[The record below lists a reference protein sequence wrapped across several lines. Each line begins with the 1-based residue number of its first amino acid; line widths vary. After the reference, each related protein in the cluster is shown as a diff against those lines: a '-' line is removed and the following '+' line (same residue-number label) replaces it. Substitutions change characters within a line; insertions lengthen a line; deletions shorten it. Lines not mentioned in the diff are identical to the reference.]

1 MKAKWLP
8 ISAAVA
14 LALGSFSASAV
25 DFHGYLRSG
34 VQNNLTNGGAV
45 YCFGNGKEGHLLG
58 RLGDE
63 CDTYAELA
71 LSQEVFNKA
80 KNKFT
85 VNTLVAWGTNESHW
99 DEQGDSWQGV
109 GFGGDRAG
117 DKGSSAWNG
126 QRASIREAW
135 AGYTLPSGIQIWA
148 GKRFYQRKDI
158 HILDFY
164 YLNDSGTGAGVEAIP
179 VGNLGQVSLAVIK
192 YQVDE
197 NAGDT
202 TWTFSGKNIKT
213 PTPSKDKDG
222 KDIDGQWDVNG
233 TGTLSTNYQ
242 TLRARDTYKFDVRW
256 TGIPLWKDASL
267 DLAMIWG
274 LPSTTDS
281 QKAVAAK
288 TVNDAYAKAL
298 AEDKKNGTH
307 NAKKGTTSETDI
319 SSNSGVLLQ
328 AEYTQGNFFGG
339 FNKLSVTYGT
349 DGFSYVGTLNGGNH
363 AGDNYYPGDADSWG
377 LRVIDWGL
385 IEQDKWNL
393 GYSLMGAYKHAD
405 QAHWSHPT
413 GHDYSFVIR
422 PSYKWSNFTS
432 TVFEAGYTTQ
442 KSNGWNGWA
451 NPGNDHVD
459 AYKFTLAQQF
469 SPMTTFWSRPS
480 IRFYVSYLGGDLM
493 NKKYTGQ
500 DDHDGEVSIGA
511 QAEAWW

>member
-25 DFHGYLRSG
+25 DFHGYFRAG

-45 YCFGNGKEGHLLG
+45 YCFGNGNRGHLVG

-63 CDTYAELA
+63 CDTYAEIA

-85 VNTLVAWGTNESHW
+85 VNTLVAWGSAEGNW
-99 DEQGDSWQGV
+99 DKQGNSWQGV
-109 GFGGDRAG
+109 GGSGDN
-117 DKGSSAWNG
+117 SWSG
-126 QRASIREAW
+126 QRVSLREAW
-135 AGYTLPSGIQIWA
+135 AGYTLPMGAQIWA

-164 YLNDSGTGAGVEAIP
+164 YLNDSGTGAGIEGIP
-179 VGNLGQVSLAVIK
+179 VGNLGQASFAVIK
-192 YQVDE
+192 WSNNVDSLE
-197 NAGDT
+197 KGD
-202 TWTFSGKNIKT
+202 K
-213 PTPSKDKDG
+213 
-222 KDIDGQWDVNG
+222 
-233 TGTLSTNYQ
+233 
-242 TLRARDTYKFDVRW
+242 ARDVYKIDTRW
-256 TGIPLWKDASL
+256 NGIPLWKDASL

-274 LPSTTDS
+274 LPSTTDYEKE
-281 QKAVAAK
+281 QG
-288 TVNDAYAKAL
+288 L
-298 AEDKKNGTH
+298 
-307 NAKKGTTSETDI
+307 
-319 SSNSGVLLQ
+319 SSNSGVILM

-339 FNKLSVTYGT
+339 FNKLSVSYGT
-349 DGFSYVGTLNGGNH
+349 DGFSYAGALNGGNH
-363 AGDNYYPGDADSWG
+363 LGDNYIPGEVESDAWG

-393 GYSLMGAYKHAD
+393 GYSFMGAYRHGEANWT
-405 QAHWSHPT
+405 HSN

-422 PSYKWSNFTS
+422 PAYKWSNFTS
-432 TVFEAGYTTQ
+432 TVFEAGYFTGKNT
-442 KSNGWNGWA
+442 SYDWGGNGFGKDV
-451 NPGNDHVD
+451 PSHDHVD
-459 AYKFTLAQQF
+459 GYKFTLAQQF

-480 IRFYVSYLGGDLM
+480 IRFYVSYLGGDVM
-493 NKKYTGQ
+493 NKKTTGF

>member
-1 MKAKWLP
+1 MPRADCSAFSDNGFSAVEWLP

-25 DFHGYLRSG
+25 DFHGYMRAG

-45 YCFGNGKEGHLLG
+45 RCFGNGNQGHLMG

-85 VNTLVAWGTNESHW
+85 VNTLVAWGTWEDNAQW
-99 DEQGDSWQGV
+99 DYQGNSWQGV
-109 GFGGDRAG
+109 TNGGGTSWSGERV
-117 DKGSSAWNG
+117 SL
-126 QRASIREAW
+126 REAW
-135 AGYTLPSGIQIWA
+135 AGYTLPMGAQIWA

-164 YLNDSGTGAGVEAIP
+164 YLNDSGTGAGIEGIP
-179 VGNLGQVSLAVIK
+179 VGNLGQASFAVIK
-192 YQVDE
+192 WSNDGVGE
-197 NAGDT
+197 KGD
-202 TWTFSGKNIKT
+202 KARNVYK
-213 PTPSKDKDG
+213 
-222 KDIDGQWDVNG
+222 ID
-233 TGTLSTNYQ
+233 T
-242 TLRARDTYKFDVRW
+242 RW
-256 TGIPLWKDASL
+256 NGIPLWKDASL

-281 QKAVAAK
+281 QKEE
-288 TVNDAYAKAL
+288 AKA
-298 AEDKKNGTH
+298 D
-307 NAKKGTTSETDI
+307 
-319 SSNSGVLLQ
+319 SSSGVILM

-349 DGFSYVGTLNGGNH
+349 DGFAYVGLLENGNH
-363 AGDNYYPGDADSWG
+363 AGDNYTPGDADSWG
-377 LRVIDWGL
+377 IRVIDLGL

-393 GYSLMGAYKHAD
+393 GYSFMG
-405 QAHWSHPT
+405 
-413 GHDYSFVIR
+413 
-422 PSYKWSNFTS
+422 SYKRSNFTS
-432 TVFEAGYTTQ
+432 NVFEAGYFT
-442 KSNGWNGWA
+442 KKA
-451 NPGNDHVD
+451 NNWRGQWGNNADEDHLD
-459 AYKFTLAQQF
+459 AYKFTVAQQF

-480 IRFYVSYLGGDLM
+480 IRFYVSYLGGKLM
-493 NKKYTGQ
+493 DRQYTGF

>member
-1 MKAKWLP
+1 M
-8 ISAAVA
+8 
-14 LALGSFSASAV
+14 ALGSFSASAV
-25 DFHGYLRSG
+25 DFHGYFRAG

-45 YCFGNGKEGHLLG
+45 YCFGNGNAGHLMG

-63 CDTYAELA
+63 CDTYVEIA

-85 VNTLVAWGTNESHW
+85 VNTLVAWGTHEGNW
-99 DEQGDSWQGV
+99 DKQGNSWQGL
-109 GFGGDRAG
+109 GAAGDRAAKPCASGFECADWDRAWNYSSAMSNG
-117 DKGSSAWNG
+117 DSAWNG

-179 VGNLGQVSLAVIK
+179 VGNLGQASFAVIK
-192 YQVDE
+192 SQVDE
-197 NAGDT
+197 QGLN
-202 TWTFSGKNIKT
+202 
-213 PTPSKDKDG
+213 
-222 KDIDGQWDVNG
+222 
-233 TGTLSTNYQ
+233 
-242 TLRARDTYKFDVRW
+242 ARDTYKIDTRW
-256 TGIPLWKDASL
+256 SGIPLWKDASL

-274 LPSTTDS
+274 LPSTTDK
-281 QKAVAAK
+281 QKDTGIQAV
-288 TVNDAYAKAL
+288 
-298 AEDKKNGTH
+298 KNGEV
-307 NAKKGTTSETDI
+307 GSESESLV
-319 SSNSGVLLQ
+319 SSNSGVILM

-349 DGFSYVGTLNGGNH
+349 DGFSYAGTLNGGNH
-363 AGDNYYPGDADSWG
+363 LGDGYKPGDADSWG

-493 NKKYTGQ
+493 NKAYTGQ

>member
-25 DFHGYLRSG
+25 DFHGYFRSG

-45 YCFGNGKEGHLLG
+45 YCLGNGNAGHLVG

-71 LSQEVFNKA
+71 LTQEVFNKA

-85 VNTLVAWGTNESHW
+85 VNTLVAWGSHEGNW
-99 DEQGDSWQGV
+99 DEQGNSWQGV

-117 DKGSSAWNG
+117 DKGTSAWNG

-164 YLNDSGTGAGVEAIP
+164 YLNDSGVGAGIEGIP
-179 VGNLGQVSLAVIK
+179 VGNLGQVSFAVIK
-192 YQVDE
+192 SQIDQ

-202 TWTFSGKNIKT
+202 TWSFSGKNVGVQK
-213 PTPSKDKDG
+213 SKNDKG
-222 KDIDGQWDVNG
+222 EEIDGQYDVNG
-233 TGTLSTNYQ
+233 SGSLSANYKTLN
-242 TLRARDTYKFDVRW
+242 AKDVYKFDLRW
-256 TGIPLWKDASL
+256 NGIPLWKDASL

-281 QKAVAAK
+281 QKAVAAAR
-288 TVNDAYAKAL
+288 VNKAYADALKAD
-298 AEDKKNGTH
+298 EDNGTH
-307 NAKKGTTSETDI
+307 NAKKGSTSATDL
-319 SSNSGVLLQ
+319 SSNSGVLLM

-349 DGFSYVGTLNGGNH
+349 DGFAYAGVLNGGNH
-363 AGDNYYPGDADSWG
+363 LGDSYAPGDADSWG
-377 LRVIDWGL
+377 IRVIDWGL

-393 GYSLMGAYKHAD
+393 GYSFMGSYKHAD
-405 QAHWSHPT
+405 QPKWSHPT

-422 PSYKWSNFTS
+422 PAYKWSNFTS
-432 TVFEAGYTTQ
+432 TVFEAGYTVQ
-442 KSNGWNGWA
+442 KNTGWNGWA
-451 NPGNDHVD
+451 NPDNDHVD

>member
-1 MKAKWLP
+1 M
-8 ISAAVA
+8 
-14 LALGSFSASAV
+14 
-25 DFHGYLRSG
+25 
-34 VQNNLTNGGAV
+34 
-45 YCFGNGKEGHLLG
+45 G

-71 LSQEVFNKA
+71 LTQEVFNKA

-85 VNTLVAWGTNESHW
+85 VNTLVAWGSAEGNW
-99 DEQGDSWQGV
+99 DKQGNSWQGL
-109 GFGGDRAG
+109 GKGGDRAG
-117 DKGSSAWNG
+117 ENGDSAWNG

-135 AGYTLPSGIQIWA
+135 AGYTLPMGAQIWA

-164 YLNDSGTGAGVEAIP
+164 YLNDSGTGAGIENIP
-179 VGNLGQVSLAVIK
+179 VGNLGQAAFAVIK
-192 YQVDE
+192 QQIDE
-197 NAGDT
+197 NG
-202 TWTFSGKNIKT
+202 
-213 PTPSKDKDG
+213 
-222 KDIDGQWDVNG
+222 VN
-233 TGTLSTNYQ
+233 
-242 TLRARDTYKFDVRW
+242 ARDTYKIDTRW
-256 TGIPLWKDASL
+256 NGIPLWKDASL

-274 LPSTTDS
+274 LPSTTDK
-281 QKAVAAK
+281 QKEAA
-288 TVNDAYAKAL
+288 
-298 AEDKKNGTH
+298 GT
-307 NAKKGTTSETDI
+307 NPSESDL
-319 SSNSGVLLQ
+319 SSNSGVILM

-349 DGFSYVGTLNGGNH
+349 DGFAYAGVLNGGNH
-363 AGDNYYPGDADSWG
+363 LGDSYAPGDADSWG
-377 LRVIDWGL
+377 IRVIDWGL

-393 GYSLMGAYKHAD
+393 GYSFMGAYKHAD
-405 QAHWSHPT
+405 QPKWSHPT

-422 PSYKWSNFTS
+422 PAYKWSNFTS

-442 KSNGWNGWA
+442 KNTGWNGWA
-451 NPGNDHVD
+451 NPDDDHVD

>member
-25 DFHGYLRSG
+25 DFHGYFRAG

-45 YCFGNGKEGHLLG
+45 YCFGNGNAGHLMG

-63 CDTYAELA
+63 CDTYAEIA
-71 LSQEVFNKA
+71 LTQEVFNKA

-85 VNTLVAWGTNESHW
+85 VNTLVAWGSAEGNW
-99 DEQGDSWQGV
+99 DKQGNSWQGL
-109 GFGGDRAG
+109 GKGGDRAG
-117 DKGSSAWNG
+117 ENGDSAWNG

-135 AGYTLPSGIQIWA
+135 AGYTLPMGAQIWA

-164 YLNDSGTGAGVEAIP
+164 YLNDSGTGAGIENIP
-179 VGNLGQVSLAVIK
+179 VGNLGQAAFAVIK
-192 YQVDE
+192 QQIDE
-197 NAGDT
+197 NG
-202 TWTFSGKNIKT
+202 
-213 PTPSKDKDG
+213 
-222 KDIDGQWDVNG
+222 VN
-233 TGTLSTNYQ
+233 
-242 TLRARDTYKFDVRW
+242 ARDTYKIDTRW
-256 TGIPLWKDASL
+256 NGIPLWKDASL
-267 DLAMIWG
+267 DLAMICG

-281 QKAVAAK
+281 QKAAAGS
-288 TVNDAYAKAL
+288 NP
-298 AEDKKNGTH
+298 
-307 NAKKGTTSETDI
+307 SESDL
-319 SSNSGVLLQ
+319 SSNSGVILM

-339 FNKLSVTYGT
+339 LNKLSVTYGT
-349 DGFSYVGTLNGGNH
+349 DGFAYAGVLNGGNH
-363 AGDNYYPGDADSWG
+363 LGDSYAPGDADSWG
-377 LRVIDWGL
+377 IRVIDWGL

-405 QAHWSHPT
+405 QAHWSHPN

-422 PSYKWSNFTS
+422 PAYKWSNFTS

-442 KSNGWNGWA
+442 KNTGWNGWA
-451 NPGNDHVD
+451 NPDDDHVD

-500 DDHDGEVSIGA
+500 NDHNGEVSIGA

>member
-25 DFHGYLRSG
+25 DFHGYMRAG

-45 YCFGNGKEGHLLG
+45 RCFGNGNQGHLMG

-85 VNTLVAWGTNESHW
+85 VNTLVAWGTWEDNAQW
-99 DEQGDSWQGV
+99 DYQGNSWQGV
-109 GFGGDRAG
+109 TNGGGTSWSGERV
-117 DKGSSAWNG
+117 SL
-126 QRASIREAW
+126 REAW
-135 AGYTLPSGIQIWA
+135 AGYTLPMGAQIWA

-164 YLNDSGTGAGVEAIP
+164 YLNDSGTGAGIEGIP
-179 VGNLGQVSLAVIK
+179 VGNLGQASFAVIK
-192 YQVDE
+192 WSNDGVGE
-197 NAGDT
+197 KGD
-202 TWTFSGKNIKT
+202 KARNVYK
-213 PTPSKDKDG
+213 
-222 KDIDGQWDVNG
+222 ID
-233 TGTLSTNYQ
+233 T
-242 TLRARDTYKFDVRW
+242 RW
-256 TGIPLWKDASL
+256 NGIPLWKDASL

-281 QKAVAAK
+281 QKEE
-288 TVNDAYAKAL
+288 AKA
-298 AEDKKNGTH
+298 D
-307 NAKKGTTSETDI
+307 
-319 SSNSGVLLQ
+319 SSSGVILM

-339 FNKLSVTYGT
+339 FNKLSVSYGT
-349 DGFSYVGTLNGGNH
+349 DGFSSAGVLNGGNH
-363 AGDNYYPGDADSWG
+363 LGDNYAPGDLDSWG
-377 LRVIDWGL
+377 IRVIDWGL

-393 GYSLMGAYKHAD
+393 GYSFMGAYKHAD
-405 QAHWSHPT
+405 EASWSHPT

-422 PSYKWSNFTS
+422 PAYKWSNFTS

-442 KSNGWNGWA
+442 KNTGWNGWA
-451 NPGNDHVD
+451 NPDNDHVD

>member
-25 DFHGYLRSG
+25 DFHGYFRAG

-45 YCFGNGKEGHLLG
+45 YCFGNGNAGHLMG

-63 CDTYAELA
+63 CDTYAEIA
-71 LSQEVFNKA
+71 LTQEVFNKA

-85 VNTLVAWGTNESHW
+85 VNTLVAWGSAEGNW
-99 DEQGDSWQGV
+99 DKQGNSWQGL
-109 GFGGDRAG
+109 GKGGDRAG
-117 DKGSSAWNG
+117 ENGDSAWNG

-135 AGYTLPSGIQIWA
+135 AGYTLPMGAQIWA

-164 YLNDSGTGAGVEAIP
+164 YLNDSGTGAGIENIP
-179 VGNLGQVSLAVIK
+179 VGNLGQAAFAVIK
-192 YQVDE
+192 QQIDE
-197 NAGDT
+197 NG
-202 TWTFSGKNIKT
+202 
-213 PTPSKDKDG
+213 
-222 KDIDGQWDVNG
+222 VN
-233 TGTLSTNYQ
+233 
-242 TLRARDTYKFDVRW
+242 ARDTYKIDTRW
-256 TGIPLWKDASL
+256 NGIPLWKDASL

-274 LPSTTDS
+274 LPSTTDK
-281 QKAVAAK
+281 QKEAA
-288 TVNDAYAKAL
+288 
-298 AEDKKNGTH
+298 GT
-307 NAKKGTTSETDI
+307 NPSESDL
-319 SSNSGVLLQ
+319 SSNSGVILM

-349 DGFSYVGTLNGGNH
+349 DGFAYAGVLNGGNH
-363 AGDNYYPGDADSWG
+363 LGDSYAPGDADSWG
-377 LRVIDWGL
+377 IRVIDWGL

-405 QAHWSHPT
+405 QAHWSHPN

-422 PSYKWSNFTS
+422 PAYKWSNFTS

-442 KSNGWNGWA
+442 KNTGWNGWA
-451 NPGNDHVD
+451 TSYKDHVD

>member
-25 DFHGYLRSG
+25 DFHGYMRAG

-45 YCFGNGKEGHLLG
+45 RCFGNGNQGHLVG

-63 CDTYAELA
+63 CDTYAEIA
-71 LSQEVFNKA
+71 LTQEVFNKA

-85 VNTLVAWGTNESHW
+85 VNTLVAWGTWEDNNQW
-99 DEQGDSWQGV
+99 DYQGNSWQGV
-109 GFGGDRAG
+109 TNGGATSWAG
-117 DKGSSAWNG
+117 ERVSL
-126 QRASIREAW
+126 REAW
-135 AGYTLPSGIQIWA
+135 AGYTLPMGAQIWA
-148 GKRFYQRKDI
+148 GKRYYQRKDI

-164 YLNDSGTGAGVEAIP
+164 TLNDSGNGVGIEAIP
-179 VGNLGQVSLAVIK
+179 VGNLGQASFAIVKWSNDGV
-192 YQVDE
+192 
-197 NAGDT
+197 GDK
-202 TWTFSGKNIKT
+202 G
-213 PTPSKDKDG
+213 DKARNVY
-222 KDIDGQWDVNG
+222 KID
-233 TGTLSTNYQ
+233 S
-242 TLRARDTYKFDVRW
+242 RW
-256 TGIPLWKDASL
+256 SGIPMWKDASL

-281 QKAVAAK
+281 QKDEAGA
-288 TVNDAYAKAL
+288 D
-298 AEDKKNGTH
+298 
-307 NAKKGTTSETDI
+307 
-319 SSNSGVLLQ
+319 SSSGVLLQ

-339 FNKLSVTYGT
+339 FNKLSVSYGT
-349 DGFSYVGTLNGGNH
+349 NGFSYAGVLNGGNH
-363 AGDNYYPGDADSWG
+363 LGDNYTPGDGDSWG
-377 LRVIDWGL
+377 IRVIDWGL

-393 GYSLMGAYKHAD
+393 GYSFMGAFKHAD
-405 QAHWSHPT
+405 PAGWSHPT

-422 PSYKWSNFTS
+422 PAYKWSNFTS

-442 KSNGWNGWA
+442 TNTCGNGWSDTAGHAYYTDANGNVLPKA
-451 NPGNDHVD
+451 DGLTCHAKKDHVD

-469 SPMTTFWSRPS
+469 SPMTTFWARPS

-493 NKKYTGQ
+493 DKAYTGQ

>member
-25 DFHGYLRSG
+25 DFHGYFRAG

-45 YCFGNGKEGHLLG
+45 RCFGNGNAGHLMG
-58 RLGDE
+58 RLGAE
-63 CDTYAELA
+63 CDTYAEIA

-85 VNTLVAWGTNESHW
+85 VNTLVAWGTWEDNAQW
-99 DEQGDSWQGV
+99 DYQGNSWQGV
-109 GFGGDRAG
+109 TNGGGTSWSGERV
-117 DKGSSAWNG
+117 SL
-126 QRASIREAW
+126 REAW
-135 AGYTLPSGIQIWA
+135 AGYTLPMGAQIWA

-164 YLNDSGTGAGVEAIP
+164 YLNDSGTGAGIEGIP
-179 VGNLGQVSLAVIK
+179 VGNLGQASFAVIK
-192 YQVDE
+192 WSNDGVGE
-197 NAGDT
+197 KGD
-202 TWTFSGKNIKT
+202 KARNVYK
-213 PTPSKDKDG
+213 
-222 KDIDGQWDVNG
+222 ID
-233 TGTLSTNYQ
+233 T
-242 TLRARDTYKFDVRW
+242 RW
-256 TGIPLWKDASL
+256 NGIPLWKDASL

-281 QKAVAAK
+281 QKEE
-288 TVNDAYAKAL
+288 AKA
-298 AEDKKNGTH
+298 D
-307 NAKKGTTSETDI
+307 
-319 SSNSGVLLQ
+319 SSSGVILM

-339 FNKLSVTYGT
+339 FNKLSVSYGT
-349 DGFSYVGTLNGGNH
+349 DGFSSAGVLNGGNH
-363 AGDNYYPGDADSWG
+363 LGDNYAPGDLDSWG
-377 LRVIDWGL
+377 IRVIDWGL

-393 GYSLMGAYKHAD
+393 GYSFMGSYKHAD
-405 QAHWSHPT
+405 QPKWSHPN

-422 PSYKWSNFTS
+422 PAYKWSNFTS

-442 KSNGWNGWA
+442 KNTGWNGWA
-451 NPGNDHVD
+451 NPDNDHVD

-493 NKKYTGQ
+493 NRQYTHFGVEK
-500 DDHDGEVSIGA
+500 DGKWDGHDGEVSIGA

>member
-25 DFHGYLRSG
+25 DFHGYFRAG

-45 YCFGNGKEGHLLG
+45 YCFGNGNAGHLMG

-63 CDTYAELA
+63 CDTYAEIA

-85 VNTLVAWGTNESHW
+85 VNTLVAWGTWEDNDQW
-99 DEQGDSWQGV
+99 DYQGNSRQGV
-109 GFGGDRAG
+109 TNGGGTSWSGERV
-117 DKGSSAWNG
+117 SLC
-126 QRASIREAW
+126 EAW
-135 AGYTLPSGIQIWA
+135 AGYTLPMGAQIWA

-164 YLNDSGTGAGVEAIP
+164 YLNDSGTGAGIENIP
-179 VGNLGQVSLAVIK
+179 VGNLGQAAFAVIK
-192 YQVDE
+192 QQIDE
-197 NAGDT
+197 NG
-202 TWTFSGKNIKT
+202 
-213 PTPSKDKDG
+213 
-222 KDIDGQWDVNG
+222 VN
-233 TGTLSTNYQ
+233 
-242 TLRARDTYKFDVRW
+242 ARDTYKIDTRW
-256 TGIPLWKDASL
+256 NGIPLWKDASL

-274 LPSTTDS
+274 LPSTTDK
-281 QKAVAAK
+281 QKEAA
-288 TVNDAYAKAL
+288 
-298 AEDKKNGTH
+298 GT
-307 NAKKGTTSETDI
+307 NPSESDL
-319 SSNSGVLLQ
+319 SSNSGVILM

-349 DGFSYVGTLNGGNH
+349 DGFAYAGVLNGGNH
-363 AGDNYYPGDADSWG
+363 LGDSYAPGDADSWG
-377 LRVIDWGL
+377 IRVIDWGL

-393 GYSLMGAYKHAD
+393 GYSFMGAYKHAD
-405 QAHWSHPT
+405 QPKWSHPT

-422 PSYKWSNFTS
+422 PAYKWSNFTS

-442 KSNGWNGWA
+442 KNTGWNGWA
-451 NPGNDHVD
+451 NPDDDHVD

>member
-25 DFHGYLRSG
+25 DFHGYMRAG

-45 YCFGNGKEGHLLG
+45 RCFGNGNQGHLVG

-63 CDTYAELA
+63 CDTYAEIA
-71 LSQEVFNKA
+71 LTQEVFNKA

-85 VNTLVAWGTNESHW
+85 VNTLVAWGTWEDNNQW
-99 DEQGDSWQGV
+99 DYQGNSWQGV
-109 GFGGDRAG
+109 TNGGATSWAG
-117 DKGSSAWNG
+117 ERVSL
-126 QRASIREAW
+126 REAW
-135 AGYTLPSGIQIWA
+135 AGYTLPMGAQIWA

-164 YLNDSGTGAGVEAIP
+164 YLNDSGTGAGIEAIP
-179 VGNLGQVSLAVIK
+179 VGNLGQASFAVIK
-192 YQVDE
+192 QQIDE
-197 NAGDT
+197 NSGAT
-202 TWTFSGKNIKT
+202 QWTYKVAK
-213 PTPSKDKDG
+213 SKDKDG
-222 KDIDGQWDVNG
+222 KYIKGQYEG
-233 TGTLSTNYQ
+233 TESVDYKALN
-242 TLRARDTYKFDVRW
+242 ARDVYKFDVRW

-281 QKAVAAK
+281 QKAAAGD
-288 TVNDAYAKAL
+288 NP
-298 AEDKKNGTH
+298 
-307 NAKKGTTSETDI
+307 SESDL

-328 AEYTQGNFFGG
+328 AEYVQGNFFGG

-349 DGFSYVGTLNGGNH
+349 DGFAYVGVLNGGNH
-363 AGDNYYPGDADSWG
+363 AGDSYAPGDADSWG
-377 LRVIDWGL
+377 IRVIDWGL

-405 QAHWSHPT
+405 QAHWSHPN
-413 GHDYSFVIR
+413 GHDYSFVVR
-422 PSYKWSNFTS
+422 PAYKWSNFTS

-442 KSNGWNGWA
+442 KNTGWNGWA

>member
-25 DFHGYLRSG
+25 DFHGYFRSG
-34 VQNNLTNGGAV
+34 IQNNLTNGGAV
-45 YCFGNGKEGHLLG
+45 YCFGNGNQGHLLG

-63 CDTYAELA
+63 CDTYAEIA

-85 VNTLVAWGTNESHW
+85 VNTLVAWGTYESPAGSAQY
-99 DEQGDSWQGV
+99 DYQGDSWQGV
-109 GFGGDRAG
+109 GLGGDRAG
-117 DKGSSAWNG
+117 DKGHSAWHG

-135 AGYTLPSGIQIWA
+135 AGYTLPMGAQIWA

-164 YLNDSGTGAGVEAIP
+164 YLNDSGTGAGIEAIP
-179 VGNLGQVSLAVIK
+179 VGNLGQASFAVIK
-192 YQVDE
+192 QQIDQNGGSPEWSFKKVKQVTEKNDDGTPKCADDDQQCW
-197 NAGDT
+197 NA
-202 TWTFSGKNIKT
+202 
-213 PTPSKDKDG
+213 
-222 KDIDGQWDVNG
+222 
-233 TGTLSTNYQ
+233 TGSVSYKELN
-242 TLRARDTYKFDVRW
+242 ARDVYKFDLRW

-274 LPSTTDS
+274 LPSTTDT
-281 QKAVAAK
+281 QKVAAGD
-288 TVNDAYAKAL
+288 NP
-298 AEDKKNGTH
+298 
-307 NAKKGTTSETDI
+307 SESDL

-328 AEYTQGNFFGG
+328 AEYVQGNFFGG

-349 DGFSYVGTLNGGNH
+349 DGFAYVGVLNGGNH
-363 AGDNYYPGDADSWG
+363 AGDSYAPGDADSWG
-377 LRVIDWGL
+377 IRVIDWGL

-405 QAHWSHPT
+405 QAHWSHPN
-413 GHDYSFVIR
+413 GHDYSFVVR
-422 PSYKWSNFTS
+422 PAYKWSNFTS

-442 KSNGWNGWA
+442 KNTGWNGWA

>member
-1 MKAKWLP
+1 MRTTTDRFPSVPRLRHGGNLTGANLQREIGIQSACSCNSDHRNSSKCNWLP

-25 DFHGYLRSG
+25 DFHGYFRAG

-45 YCFGNGKEGHLLG
+45 YCFGNGNAGHLLG

-71 LSQEVFNKA
+71 LTQEVFNKA

-85 VNTLVAWGTNESHW
+85 VNTLMAWGTTEGNW
-99 DEQGDSWQGV
+99 DKQGNSWQAV
-109 GFGGDRAG
+109 GKGGDRAG
-117 DKGSSAWNG
+117 ANGDSAWHG

-135 AGYTLPSGIQIWA
+135 AGYTLPMGAQIWA

-164 YLNDSGTGAGVEAIP
+164 YLNDSGTGAGIEGIP
-179 VGNLGQVSLAVIK
+179 VGTLGQASFAVIK
-192 YQVDE
+192 QQVDL
-197 NAGDT
+197 G
-202 TWTFSGKNIKT
+202 
-213 PTPSKDKDG
+213 
-222 KDIDGQWDVNG
+222 G
-233 TGTLSTNYQ
+233 TN
-242 TLRARDTYKFDVRW
+242 ARDTYNIDARW
-256 TGIPLWKDASL
+256 SGIPLWKDASL

-281 QKAVAAK
+281 QKDKQKETGDVA
-288 TVNDAYAKAL
+288 Y
-298 AEDKKNGTH
+298 
-307 NAKKGTTSETDI
+307 
-319 SSNSGVLLQ
+319 SSNSGVILM

-349 DGFSYVGTLNGGNH
+349 DGFAYAGVLNGGNH
-363 AGDNYYPGDADSWG
+363 VGDGFKPDDDDAWG

-393 GYSLMGAYKHAD
+393 GYSFMGAYRHGD
-405 QAHWSHPT
+405 AHWTHSN

-422 PSYKWSNFTS
+422 PAYKWSNFTS
-432 TVFEAGYTTQ
+432 TVLEAGYFVGKNTGNDYYDA
-442 KSNGWNGWA
+442 SAGHGWGTGWQM
-451 NPGNDHVD
+451 PSHDHVD

-469 SPMTTFWSRPS
+469 SPMTTFWARPS
-480 IRFYVSYLGGDLM
+480 IRFYVSYLGGSLM
-493 NKKYTGQ
+493 KKEATGQ
-500 DDHDGEVSIGA
+500 DDHNGEVSIGA

>member
-25 DFHGYLRSG
+25 DFHGYFRSG
-34 VQNNLTNGGAV
+34 IQNNLTNGGAV
-45 YCFGNGKEGHLLG
+45 YCFGNGNQGHLMG

-63 CDTYAELA
+63 CDTYAEIA

-85 VNTLVAWGTNESHW
+85 VNTLVAWGTHEGTW
-99 DEQGDSWQGV
+99 DEQGNSWQGV

-135 AGYTLPSGIQIWA
+135 AGYTLPMGAQIWA

-164 YLNDSGTGAGVEAIP
+164 YLNDSGTGAGIEAIP
-179 VGNLGQVSLAVIK
+179 VGNLGQASFAVIK
-192 YQVDE
+192 QQIDE
-197 NAGDT
+197 NSGAT
-202 TWTFSGKNIKT
+202 QWTYKVAQ
-213 PTPSKDKDG
+213 SKDKDG
-222 KDIDGQWDVNG
+222 KVIYEG
-233 TGTLSTNYQ
+233 TESVDYKALN
-242 TLRARDTYKFDVRW
+242 ARDVYKFDVRW

-281 QKAVAAK
+281 QKAAAG
-288 TVNDAYAKAL
+288 N
-298 AEDKKNGTH
+298 NP
-307 NAKKGTTSETDI
+307 SESNL

-328 AEYTQGNFFGG
+328 AEYVQGNFFGG

-349 DGFSYVGTLNGGNH
+349 DGFAYVGVLNGGNH
-363 AGDNYYPGDADSWG
+363 AGDTYAPGDADSWG
-377 LRVIDWGL
+377 IRVIDWGL

-405 QAHWSHPT
+405 EAHWSHPN

-422 PSYKWSNFTS
+422 PAYKWSNFTS

-442 KSNGWNGWA
+442 TNTCWNGWSDTAGHAYYTDA
-451 NPGNDHVD
+451 NGNVLPKADGLTCHAKKDHVD

-469 SPMTTFWSRPS
+469 SPMTTFWARPS